1 MTPTYPGLPPAP
13 SSCYVPRSS
22 SALSCWLLVP
32 FGAEVR
38 QVVLYCASAAVNR
51 SHVVW
56 SVLCRRSCNMRGA
69 SCIDHMSTSVR
80 MEEEPSHKTERIL
93 NLTLDIIYLLTGD
106 DYEVVKKTSGEL
118 LTPRRLLH
126 DVSLTTVPPSHPLS
140 AERKETKILEVIHK
154 MIELLTG
161 EDNEKS
167 HVKVEETDVRLD
179 PQTAE
184 EEGGTMRKIKEEE
197 TCVMIDQRTTE
208 DASMM
213 GTIKREEEMDVRSDL
228 LSTQDVDMNEMSMN
242 LTISQPY
249 QVKEE
254 ETDVRIDKQTTEE
267 ERGTMR
273 AIKEEQ
279 TDVMIDQLTTEE
291 EGSTMRRIKEEQ
303 TNVMIDQQT
312 MEEGGTM
319 RPIKEE
325 ETDVMIDQWTASM
338 MGPVKM
344 EEEMDVRSDLVSMQ
358 EIGMDGMSLDI
369 STGPLYSQDGT
380 REDSTILYPYQKE
393 ETMPVKVEIKEE
405 ETYVMIDQQATNDVR
420 MTETIKRE
428 DDTDVRSGLTVKM
441 MSLDGKTQPGRSS
454 TAQEPPRKK
463 TREEMIEELKAKMR
477 QMSGQDQPPTPSFPE
492 NPIRDPNNPDHYD
505 DWDRHK
511 MGHTQWCSC
520 KNCTPMSTGMESICC
535 REIPSVNARMD
546 NIQCIT
552 NHPMFAQLCLNVE
565 WAKIFL
571 FLITKCKGFKP
582 SKKKRRYRITRKSL
596 RRAVYSAFTGWVHQ
610 QLGEDDRRPIPSC
623 VVMKVREV
631 FPEGEKKINCYGILS
646 SGDISAE
653 AMVCDWD

>member
-1 MTPTYPGLPPAP
+1 
-13 SSCYVPRSS
+13 
-22 SALSCWLLVP
+22 
-32 FGAEVR
+32 
-38 QVVLYCASAAVNR
+38 
-51 SHVVW
+51 
-56 SVLCRRSCNMRGA
+56 
-69 SCIDHMSTSVR
+69 

-93 NLTLDIIYLLTGD
+93 NLTLEIIYLLTGE

-118 LTPRRLLH
+118 LSPRSLLH

-140 AERKETKILEVIHK
+140 AERKETKILDVIRK

-161 EDNEKS
+161 EDKEKS
-167 HVKVEETDVRLD
+167 HIKEEETHVMIDER
-179 PQTAE
+179 TTEE
-184 EEGGTMRKIKEEE
+184 EEGGTMRTIKEEETHVRIDERTTTEEEGGTMRTIKEEETHVRIDERTTEEEEGGTMRTIKEEE
-197 TCVMIDQRTTE
+197 TCVRIDQRTTE

-213 GTIKREEEMDVRSDL
+213 GTIKREEEMDARSDL

-267 ERGTMR
+267 EGGTMR
-273 AIKEEQ
+273 PIKEEP

-291 EGSTMRRIKEEQ
+291 EGSTMRRIKEEESD
-303 TNVMIDQQT
+303 VMLDQQT
-312 MEEGGTM
+312 IKEEGGTM

-325 ETDVMIDQWTASM
+325 ETDVMIDQRTAENASM

-344 EEEMDVRSDLVSMQ
+344 EEEMDVRSDLLAMQ
-358 EIGMDGMSLDI
+358 EVDVNGMSLDI

-380 REDSTILYPYQKE
+380 QKASTILYPYQGE
-393 ETMPVKVEIKEE
+393 EIMPVKVEIKEE

-428 DDTDVRSGLTVKM
+428 DDTDVRSGLAVKK
-441 MSLDGKTQPGRSS
+441 MSLGNSTDGKTQPGPSS

-463 TREEMIEELKAKMR
+463 TREEMIEELHAKMR

-520 KNCTPMSTGMESICC
+520 NNCTPMSTGMASICC
-535 REIPSVNARMD
+535 REIPSVNARME
-546 NIQCIT
+546 NIPCIT
-552 NHPMFAQLCLNVE
+552 NHPMFAQLCLNEE

-571 FLITKCKGFKP
+571 FLINICKGFKP

-631 FPEGEKKINCYGILS
+631 FPGGEKKTNRHGVLS
-646 SGDISAE
+646 SGDLAAE
-653 AMVCDWD
+653 SMVWEWNF